1 MSTVVQP
8 CARCGTRWA
17 VQGPPMHWC
26 PRCRGVLLSP
36 GPIDAPPERRNYR
49 WVARRPGRPAHPSR
63 GAVTGSPTAG
73 TPRYTEMP
81 RWGLRDRPATDRDAD
96 RHRTRP
102 LGTLTRWTHA
112 ALFATAVLFAVSAV
126 AESVRYLIL
135 LRNRTR
141 LIEPPLLWFS
151 DALVNTAALFALI
164 MALVAAVATLGW
176 LIEVRRATF
185 AAAGRRDPRSPRM
198 LALGCLIPGVN
209 LIWPGVF
216 LTEVVSGRTDPRA
229 RLAVRVW
236 WAAWVFGGLVAVAA
250 LYWRTAD
257 SLQAKADGV
266 LFTAFTDAVAA
277 AVAVLTLWVVRTLE
291 GRDLRGRSRLARRWL
306 IAVDPA
312 TPLIEPVHPG
322 TTATVSTAADA
333 DSADSP
339 DGADRA
345 PQEVVAK

>member
-49 WVARRPGRPAHPSR
+49 WVARRPGRPQRSAR
-63 GAVTGSPTAG
+63 GSADRRRGAG
-73 TPRYTEMP
+73 TPRYSEVP
-81 RWGLRDRPATDRDAD
+81 RWGLRDRPAPD
-96 RHRTRP
+96 HESEHPPRP
-102 LGTLTRWTHA
+102 LSTLTRWTHS
-112 ALFATAVLFAVSAV
+112 ALFATAVLFGV
-126 AESVRYLIL
+126 AALAEAGRYLIL

-176 LIEVRRATF
+176 LIEVRRVVF
-185 AAAGRRDPRSPRM
+185 GMEGRSDPRSPRM
-198 LALGCLIPGVN
+198 LALGCLIPVVN

-216 LTEVVSGRTDPRA
+216 LTEAVSGHTDPRA
-229 RLAVRVW
+229 RTAVRIW
-236 WAAWVFGGLVAVAA
+236 WAAWVFGGLVTVAA
-250 LYWRTAD
+250 LYWRTAE

-277 AVAVLTLWVVRTLE
+277 GVAVATLWVVRTIE
-291 GRDLRGRSRLARRWL
+291 GRDLRGRSRTARRWV

-322 TTATVSTAADA
+322 PTATVSTAADA

-339 DGADRA
+339 EGADRA

>member
-1 MSTVVQP
+1 
-8 CARCGTRWA
+8 
-17 VQGPPMHWC
+17 MHWC

-49 WVARRPGRPAHPSR
+49 WVARRPGRPERS
-63 GAVTGSPTAG
+63 GGSQNGRRDAG
-73 TPRYTEMP
+73 TPKYSEIP
-81 RWGLRDRPATDRDAD
+81 RWGLQDRPVPDSESE
-96 RHRTRP
+96 RHRARP
-102 LGTLTRWTHA
+102 LSTLTRWTHS
-112 ALFATAVLFAVSAV
+112 ALFATAVLFGV
-126 AESVRYLIL
+126 AALAETGRYLIL

-176 LIEVRRATF
+176 LIEARRVVF
-185 AAAGRRDPRSPRM
+185 AAADRSDPRSPRM
-198 LALGCLIPGVN
+198 LALGCLIPVVN

-229 RLAVRVW
+229 RTAVRIW
-236 WAAWVFGGLVAVAA
+236 WAAWVFGGLVTVAA
-250 LYWRTAD
+250 LYWRTAE

-266 LFTAFTDAVAA
+266 LFTAFADAVAA
-277 AVAVLTLWVVRTLE
+277 AVAVLTLWVVRTIE
-291 GRDLRGRSRLARRWL
+291 GRDLRGRSRLARRWV

-322 TTATVSTAADA
+322 PTATVSTAADA

>member
-1 MSTVVQP
+1 
-8 CARCGTRWA
+8 
-17 VQGPPMHWC
+17 MHWC

-49 WVARRPGRPAHPSR
+49 WVARRPGRAGRPSR
-63 GAVTGSPTAG
+63 GAATGGPNTE
-73 TPRYTEMP
+73 TPHYSEVP
-81 RWGLRDRPATDRDAD
+81 RWGLRDRPAPDREAD
-96 RHRTRP
+96 RHRP

-126 AESVRYLIL
+126 AETVRYLLL

-176 LIEVRRATF
+176 LIEVRRAAF
-185 AAAGRRDPRSPRM
+185 ASAGRRDPRSPRI
-198 LALGCLIPGVN
+198 LALGCLIPVVN
-209 LIWPGVF
+209 LVWPGVF
-216 LTEVVSGRTDPRA
+216 LTEVVAGRTDPRA
-229 RLAVRVW
+229 RIVVRIW
-236 WAAWVFGGLVAVAA
+236 WAAWVFGGLVTVAA

-291 GRDLRGRSRLARRWL
+291 GRDLRGRSRLAQRWVV
-306 IAVDPA
+306 AVDPA
-312 TPLIEPVHPG
+312 PPLIEPVHPG